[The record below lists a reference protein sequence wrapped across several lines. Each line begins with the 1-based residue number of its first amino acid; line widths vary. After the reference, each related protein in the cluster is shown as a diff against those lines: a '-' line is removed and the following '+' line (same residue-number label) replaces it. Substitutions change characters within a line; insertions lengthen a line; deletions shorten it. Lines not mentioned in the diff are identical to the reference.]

1 MKIRQ
6 TYITSF
12 VTLVLAFLW
21 MLSGTLA
28 DEEFEVK
35 AKTQLE
41 TISSVTVLN
50 SSALEKAKKIKV
62 SGTTEADK
70 LIKIRA
76 EASGTVVSR
85 PVKQGQFVKKDQ
97 LICQLYNAGR
107 TSYPKVKAPFDGYLE
122 TFSVKEGDYLNTG
135 AVCATIIDP
144 DPMRLIGEISE
155 KEINFVKVGAKA
167 VAELI
172 SGKKVEGVVSF
183 VSTSANKGTRTFRV
197 EIDVE
202 NSDRSIRDGV
212 SAQIAIEGD
221 TILAHKISPS
231 ILMLGE
237 AGELGIRT
245 VNEDDQV
252 EFKKIE
258 ILEDSMEGIWITGLP
273 KNTRIITVGQEYV
286 FQGQTVNV
294 KEISESPEA

>member
-12 VTLVLAFLW
+12 LTLILAIGW
-21 MLSGTLA
+21 MLSGILS
-28 DEEFEVK
+28 DQGFE
-35 AKTQLE
+35 AKTKTTLE

-50 SSALEKAKKIKV
+50 SIALEKAKKIKV

-76 EASGTVVSR
+76 ETSGTVVSR

-107 TSYPKVKAPFDGYLE
+107 SSYPKVNAPFDGYLE
-122 TFSVKEGDYLNTG
+122 PFSVKEGDYLNTG

-144 DPMRLIGEISE
+144 DPMRLIGEVSE
-155 KEINFVKVGAKA
+155 KEINFVKVGANA
-167 VAELI
+167 SAELI
-172 SGKKVEGVVSF
+172 SGRKVEGVGSF
-183 VSTSANKGTRTFRV
+183 VSTSANRGTRTFRV
-197 EIDVE
+197 EIEVK

-212 SAQIAIEGD
+212 SAQIEIAGD

-245 VNEDDQV
+245 VNEENQV

-258 ILEDSMEGIWITGLP
+258 ILEDSMDGIWISGLP
-273 KNTRIITVGQEYV
+273 RNIRIITIGQEYV
-286 FQGQTVNV
+286 FQGQIVNV

>member
-12 VTLVLAFLW
+12 ITLVIAILW
-21 MLSGTLA
+21 MLSGMLA
-28 DEEFEVK
+28 DDEFEVK
-35 AKTQLE
+35 TKTQLE

-50 SSALEKAKKIKV
+50 STAAEKAKKIKV

-85 PVKQGQFVKKDQ
+85 PVQQGQFVKKDQ
-97 LICQLYNAGR
+97 LICQLYNASR
-107 TSYPKVKAPFDGYLE
+107 SSYPKVKAPFDGYLE

-144 DPMRLIGEISE
+144 DPMRLIGEVSE

-167 VAELI
+167 EAELI

-197 EIDVE
+197 EIDVK

-212 SAQIAIEGD
+212 SAQIAIKGD

-252 EFKKIE
+252 EFKKIN

-294 KEISESPEA
+294 KEISASPEA

>member
-12 VTLVLAFLW
+12 LTLVLAIGW
-21 MLSGTLA
+21 MLSGMLS
-28 DEEFEVK
+28 DQGIE
-35 AKTQLE
+35 AKSKITLE
-41 TISSVTVLN
+41 TISSVTVLDSN
-50 SSALEKAKKIKV
+50 AFERVKKIKV
-62 SGTTEADK
+62 SGVTEADR

-107 TSYPKVKAPFDGYLE
+107 TSYPKVNAPFDGYLE

-144 DPMRLIGEISE
+144 DPMRLIGEVSE
-155 KEINFVKVGAKA
+155 KEINFVNVGSKA
-167 VAELI
+167 RAELI
-172 SGKKVEGVVSF
+172 SGKKVEGIVSF

-197 EIDVE
+197 EIDVK

-212 SAQIAIEGD
+212 SAQIEIEGN
-221 TILAHKISPS
+221 TILAHRISPS

-237 AGELGIRT
+237 DGELGIRT
-245 VNEDDQV
+245 VNEDNLV
-252 EFKKIE
+252 EFKQIE
-258 ILEDSMEGIWITGLP
+258 ILEDTIDGIWISGLP
-273 KNTRIITVGQEYV
+273 RNIKIITIGQEYV

-294 KEISESPEA
+294 KEVSQSPEV

>member
-12 VTLVLAFLW
+12 ITLVIAILW
-21 MLSGTLA
+21 MLSGMLA
-28 DEEFEVK
+28 DDEFEVK
-35 AKTQLE
+35 TKTQLE

-50 SSALEKAKKIKV
+50 STAVEKAKKIKV

-85 PVKQGQFVKKDQ
+85 PVQQGQFVRKDQ
-97 LICQLYNAGR
+97 LICQLYNASR
-107 TSYPKVKAPFDGYLE
+107 SSYPKVKAPFDGYLE

-144 DPMRLIGEISE
+144 DPMRLIGEVSE

-167 VAELI
+167 EAELI

-197 EIDVE
+197 EIDVK

-212 SAQIAIEGD
+212 SAQIAIKGD

-252 EFKKIE
+252 EFKKID

-294 KEISESPEA
+294 KEISASPEA

>member
-12 VTLVLAFLW
+12 ITLVIAILW
-21 MLSGTLA
+21 MLSGMFA
-28 DEEFEVK
+28 DNEFEVK
-35 AKTQLE
+35 TKTLLE

-50 SSALEKAKKIKV
+50 STGSEKAKKIKV

-97 LICQLYNAGR
+97 LICQLYNASR
-107 TSYPKVKAPFDGYLE
+107 TSYPKVNAPFDGYLE

-144 DPMRLIGEISE
+144 DPMRLIGEVSE

-197 EIDVE
+197 EIDVK

-212 SAQIAIEGD
+212 SAQIEIKGD

-231 ILMLGE
+231 ILMLGD

-252 EFKKIE
+252 EFKEIE
-258 ILEDSMEGIWITGLP
+258 ILEDSIEGIWITGLP
-273 KNTRIITVGQEYV
+273 KKTRIITIGQEYV

-294 KEISESPEA
+294 KEISASPEA

>member
-12 VTLVLAFLW
+12 ITLVIAILW
-21 MLSGTLA
+21 MLSGILA
-28 DEEFEVK
+28 DDEFEVK
-35 AKTQLE
+35 TKTQLE

-50 SSALEKAKKIKV
+50 SSASEKAKKIKV

-97 LICQLYNAGR
+97 LICQLYNASR
-107 TSYPKVKAPFDGYLE
+107 TSYPKVNAPFDGYLE

-144 DPMRLIGEISE
+144 DPMRLIGEVSE

-167 VAELI
+167 MAELI

-197 EIDVE
+197 EIDVK

-212 SAQIAIEGD
+212 SAQIEIEGD

-273 KNTRIITVGQEYV
+273 KNTRIITIGQEYV

-294 KEISESPEA
+294 KEISKSPEA

>member
-12 VTLVLAFLW
+12 ITLVIAILW
-21 MLSGTLA
+21 MLSGMLA
-28 DEEFEVK
+28 DDEFEVK
-35 AKTQLE
+35 TKTQLE

-50 SSALEKAKKIKV
+50 SSASEKAKKIKV

-97 LICQLYNAGR
+97 LICQLYNASR
-107 TSYPKVKAPFDGYLE
+107 TSYPKVNAPFDGYLE

-144 DPMRLIGEISE
+144 DPMRLIGEVSE

-197 EIDVE
+197 EIDVK

-212 SAQIAIEGD
+212 SAQIEIEGD

-237 AGELGIRT
+237 TGELGIRT
-245 VNEDDQV
+245 VNEDDKV

-273 KNTRIITVGQEYV
+273 KNTRIITIGQEYV

-294 KEISESPEA
+294 KEISKSPEA

>member
-21 MLSGTLA
+21 MLSGMLA

-144 DPMRLIGEISE
+144 DPMRLIGEVSE

-167 VAELI
+167 AAELI

-197 EIDVE
+197 EIDVK

>member
-12 VTLVLAFLW
+12 LTLILAIAW
-21 MLSGTLA
+21 MLSGILS
-28 DEEFEVK
+28 DQGFE
-35 AKTQLE
+35 AKTKTTLE

-50 SSALEKAKKIKV
+50 STALEKAKKITV
-62 SGTTEADK
+62 SGTTEADR

-107 TSYPKVKAPFDGYLE
+107 SSYPKVNAPFDGYLE

-144 DPMRLIGEISE
+144 DPMRLIGEVSE

-167 VAELI
+167 GAELI

-183 VSTSANKGTRTFRV
+183 VSTSANKGTRSFRV
-197 EIDVE
+197 EIDVK

-212 SAQIAIEGD
+212 SAQIEIEGD
-221 TILAHKISPS
+221 TILAHRISPS

-245 VNEDDQV
+245 VNEENQV

-258 ILEDSMEGIWITGLP
+258 ILEDSMDGIWISGLP
-273 KNTRIITVGQEYV
+273 RNIRIITIGQEYV
-286 FQGQTVNV
+286 FQGQIVNV

>member
-1 MKIRQ
+1 M
-6 TYITSF
+6 
-12 VTLVLAFLW
+12 
-21 MLSGTLA
+21 
-28 DEEFEVK
+28 
-35 AKTQLE
+35 
-41 TISSVTVLN
+41 
-50 SSALEKAKKIKV
+50 
-62 SGTTEADK
+62 
-70 LIKIRA
+70 
-76 EASGTVVSR
+76 
-85 PVKQGQFVKKDQ
+85 P
-97 LICQLYNAGR
+97 
-107 TSYPKVKAPFDGYLE
+107 
-122 TFSVKEGDYLNTG
+122 EGDYLNTG

-197 EIDVE
+197 EIDVK

>member
-12 VTLVLAFLW
+12 LTLILAFLW
-21 MLSGTLA
+21 MLSGMLS

-50 SSALEKAKKIKV
+50 SNALEKAKQIKV

-197 EIDVE
+197 EIDVK

-252 EFKKIE
+252 EFKKIK

>member
-12 VTLVLAFLW
+12 ITLVIAILW
-21 MLSGTLA
+21 MLSGMLA
-28 DEEFEVK
+28 DDEFEVK

-50 SSALEKAKKIKV
+50 STALEKAKKIKV

-85 PVKQGQFVKKDQ
+85 PVQQGQFVRKDQ

-107 TSYPKVKAPFDGYLE
+107 SSYPKVKAPFDGYLE

-144 DPMRLIGEISE
+144 DPMRLIGEVSE

-167 VAELI
+167 EAELI

-197 EIDVE
+197 EIDVK

-212 SAQIAIEGD
+212 SAQIAIKGD

-252 EFKKIE
+252 EFKKID

-273 KNTRIITVGQEYV
+273 KNTRIITIGQEYV

-294 KEISESPEA
+294 KEISASPEA

>member
-12 VTLVLAFLW
+12 ITLVIAILW
-21 MLSGTLA
+21 MLSGMLA
-28 DEEFEVK
+28 DDEFEVK
-35 AKTQLE
+35 TKTQLE

-50 SSALEKAKKIKV
+50 STAAEKAKKIKV

-85 PVKQGQFVKKDQ
+85 PVQQGQFVKKDQ

-107 TSYPKVKAPFDGYLE
+107 TSYPKVNAPFDGYLE

-144 DPMRLIGEISE
+144 DPMRLIGEVSE

-197 EIDVE
+197 EIDVK

-212 SAQIAIEGD
+212 SAQIEIEGD

-273 KNTRIITVGQEYV
+273 KNTRIITIGQEYV

-294 KEISESPEA
+294 KEISKSPEA

>member
-12 VTLVLAFLW
+12 LTLILAIGW
-21 MLSGTLA
+21 MLSGILS
-28 DEEFEVK
+28 DQGFE
-35 AKTQLE
+35 AKTKTTLE

-50 SSALEKAKKIKV
+50 STALEKAKKITV
-62 SGTTEADK
+62 SGTTEADR

-107 TSYPKVKAPFDGYLE
+107 SSYPKVNAPFDGYLE

-144 DPMRLIGEISE
+144 DPMRLIGEVSE

-167 VAELI
+167 GAELI

-183 VSTSANKGTRTFRV
+183 VSTSANKGTRSFRV
-197 EIDVE
+197 EIDVK

-212 SAQIAIEGD
+212 SAQIEIEGD
-221 TILAHKISPS
+221 TILAHRISPS

-245 VNEDDQV
+245 VNEENQV

-258 ILEDSMEGIWITGLP
+258 ILEDSMDGIWISGLP
-273 KNTRIITVGQEYV
+273 RNIRIITIGQEYV
-286 FQGQTVNV
+286 FQGQIVNV
-294 KEISESPEA
+294 KEISETPEA

>member
-12 VTLVLAFLW
+12 ITLVIAILW
-21 MLSGTLA
+21 MLSGMLA
-28 DEEFEVK
+28 DDEFEVK
-35 AKTQLE
+35 TKTQLE

-50 SSALEKAKKIKV
+50 STALEKAKKIKV

-97 LICQLYNAGR
+97 LICQLYNASR
-107 TSYPKVKAPFDGYLE
+107 SSYPKVKAPFDGYLE

-144 DPMRLIGEISE
+144 DPMRLIGEVSE

-167 VAELI
+167 EAELI

-197 EIDVE
+197 EIDVK

-252 EFKKIE
+252 EFKKID

-294 KEISESPEA
+294 KEISASPEA

>member
-50 SSALEKAKKIKV
+50 STASEKAKKIKV

-273 KNTRIITVGQEYV
+273 KNTRIITIGQEYV

>member
-12 VTLVLAFLW
+12 ITLVIAILW
-21 MLSGTLA
+21 MLSGMLA
-28 DEEFEVK
+28 DDEFEVK
-35 AKTQLE
+35 TKTQLE

-50 SSALEKAKKIKV
+50 STAAEKAKKIKV

-85 PVKQGQFVKKDQ
+85 PVQQGQFVKKDQ
-97 LICQLYNAGR
+97 LICQLYNASR
-107 TSYPKVKAPFDGYLE
+107 SSYPKVKAPFDGYLE

-144 DPMRLIGEISE
+144 DPMRLIGEVSE

-167 VAELI
+167 EAELI

-197 EIDVE
+197 EIDVK

-245 VNEDDQV
+245 VNEDDQD
-252 EFKKIE
+252 EFKKID

-273 KNTRIITVGQEYV
+273 KNTRIITIGQEYV

>member
-1 MKIRQ
+1 
-6 TYITSF
+6 
-12 VTLVLAFLW
+12 
-21 MLSGTLA
+21 MLSDQG
-28 DEEFEVK
+28 FE
-35 AKTQLE
+35 AKTKTTLE

-50 SSALEKAKKIKV
+50 SNALEKAKKIKV

-76 EASGTVVSR
+76 ETSGTVVSR

-107 TSYPKVKAPFDGYLE
+107 SSYPKVKAPFDGYLE

-144 DPMRLIGEISE
+144 DPMRLIGEVSE

-167 VAELI
+167 GAELI
-172 SGKKVEGVVSF
+172 SGRKVEGVVSF

-197 EIDVE
+197 EIDVK

-212 SAQIAIEGD
+212 SAQIEIEGD

-245 VNEDDQV
+245 VNEDNQV
-252 EFKKIE
+252 EFKQIE
-258 ILEDSMEGIWITGLP
+258 ILEDTIDGIWVTGLP
-273 KNTRIITVGQEYV
+273 KNTRIITIGQGYV
-286 FQGQTVNV
+286 FQGQIVNV

>member
-1 MKIRQ
+1 MRIKQ
-6 TYITSF
+6 TYITAF
-12 VTLVLAFLW
+12 LTLVLALVW
-21 MLSGTLA
+21 MLSGILS
-28 DEEFEVK
+28 DKGFEVK
-35 AKTQLE
+35 TKAGLE

-50 SSALEKAKKIKV
+50 SNALERVKKITV
-62 SGTTEADK
+62 SGITEADK

-85 PVKQGQFVKKDQ
+85 PAKQGQFVKKDQ

-107 TSYPKVKAPFDGYLE
+107 SSYPKVNAPFDGYLE

-135 AVCATIIDP
+135 AICATIIDP
-144 DPMRLIGEISE
+144 DPMRLIGEVSE
-155 KEINFVKVGAKA
+155 KEINFVKVGSKA
-167 VAELI
+167 NAELI
-172 SGKKVEGVVSF
+172 SGRKVEGIVSF

-197 EIDVE
+197 EIDVK

-212 SAQIAIEGD
+212 SAQIEIEGD

-245 VNEDDQV
+245 VNKDNKV
-252 EFKKIE
+252 EFNQIE
-258 ILEDSMEGIWITGLP
+258 ILEDSIDGIWIAGLP

-294 KEISESPEA
+294 KEISQSPEA

>member
-12 VTLVLAFLW
+12 ITLVIAILW
-21 MLSGTLA
+21 MLSGMLA
-28 DEEFEVK
+28 DDEFEVK
-35 AKTQLE
+35 TKTQLE

-50 SSALEKAKKIKV
+50 STAAEKAKKIKV

-85 PVKQGQFVKKDQ
+85 PVQQGQFVKKDQ

-144 DPMRLIGEISE
+144 DPMRLIGEVSE

-167 VAELI
+167 EAELI

-197 EIDVE
+197 EIDVK

-252 EFKKIE
+252 EFKKID

-294 KEISESPEA
+294 KEISASPEA

>member
-12 VTLVLAFLW
+12 ITLVIAILW
-21 MLSGTLA
+21 MLSGILA
-28 DEEFEVK
+28 DNEFEVK
-35 AKTQLE
+35 ATTQLE

-50 SSALEKAKKIKV
+50 SKALEKAKKIKV

-76 EASGTVVSR
+76 EASGTVISR

-144 DPMRLIGEISE
+144 DPMRLIGEVSE

-167 VAELI
+167 EAELI

-197 EIDVE
+197 EIDVK
-202 NSDRSIRDGV
+202 NSDRSI
-212 SAQIAIEGD
+212 
-221 TILAHKISPS
+221 
-231 ILMLGE
+231 
-237 AGELGIRT
+237 
-245 VNEDDQV
+245 
-252 EFKKIE
+252 
-258 ILEDSMEGIWITGLP
+258 
-273 KNTRIITVGQEYV
+273 
-286 FQGQTVNV
+286 
-294 KEISESPEA
+294 

>member
-12 VTLVLAFLW
+12 ITLILAFLW

-144 DPMRLIGEISE
+144 DPMRLIGEVSE

-197 EIDVE
+197 EIDVK

-212 SAQIAIEGD
+212 SAQIAIKGD

-252 EFKKIE
+252 EFKKID

-294 KEISESPEA
+294 KEISASPEA

>member
-1 MKIRQ
+1 MKIKQ
-6 TYITSF
+6 TYLTAF
-12 VTLVLAFLW
+12 LTLVLALAW
-21 MLSGTLA
+21 MLSGILS
-28 DEEFEVK
+28 DKGFEVK
-35 AKTQLE
+35 TKVGLE

-50 SSALEKAKKIKV
+50 SYALERVKKITV
-62 SGTTEADK
+62 SGITEADK

-76 EASGTVVSR
+76 EASGTVISR
-85 PVKQGQFVKKDQ
+85 PAKQGQFVKKDQ

-107 TSYPKVKAPFDGYLE
+107 SSYPKVNAPFDGYLE

-135 AVCATIIDP
+135 AICATIIDP
-144 DPMRLIGEISE
+144 DPMRLIGEVSE
-155 KEINFVKVGAKA
+155 KEINFVKVGSKA
-167 VAELI
+167 NAELI
-172 SGKKVEGVVSF
+172 SGRKVEGIVSF

-197 EIDVE
+197 EIDVK

-212 SAQIAIEGD
+212 SAQIEIEGD

-245 VNEDDQV
+245 VNKDNKV
-252 EFKKIE
+252 EFNQIE
-258 ILEDSMEGIWITGLP
+258 ILEDSIDGIWIAGLP

-294 KEISESPEA
+294 KEISQSPEA

>member
-12 VTLVLAFLW
+12 ITLVIAILW
-21 MLSGTLA
+21 MLSGMLA
-28 DEEFEVK
+28 DDEFEVK
-35 AKTQLE
+35 TKTQLE

-50 SSALEKAKKIKV
+50 STAAEKAKKIKV

-85 PVKQGQFVKKDQ
+85 PVQQGQFVKKDQ

-144 DPMRLIGEISE
+144 DPMRLIGEVSE

-167 VAELI
+167 EAELI

-197 EIDVE
+197 EIDVK

-212 SAQIAIEGD
+212 SAQIAIKGD

-252 EFKKIE
+252 EFKKID

-294 KEISESPEA
+294 KEISASPEA

>member
-21 MLSGTLA
+21 MLSGKLA

-144 DPMRLIGEISE
+144 DPMRLIGEVSE

-212 SAQIAIEGD
+212 AAQIAIEGD

-245 VNEDDQV
+245 VNEVDQV

-273 KNTRIITVGQEYV
+273 KNTRIITIGQEYV

>member
-12 VTLVLAFLW
+12 LTLILAIGW
-21 MLSGTLA
+21 MLSGILS
-28 DEEFEVK
+28 DQGFE
-35 AKTQLE
+35 AKTKTTLE

-50 SSALEKAKKIKV
+50 STALEKAKKIKV
-62 SGTTEADK
+62 SGTTEADR

-107 TSYPKVKAPFDGYLE
+107 SSYPKVNAPFDGYLE

-144 DPMRLIGEISE
+144 DPMRLIGEVSE

-167 VAELI
+167 GAELI

-183 VSTSANKGTRTFRV
+183 VSTSANKGTRSFSV
-197 EIDVE
+197 EIDVK

-212 SAQIAIEGD
+212 SAQIEIDGD
-221 TILAHKISPS
+221 TILAHRISPS

-245 VNEDDQV
+245 VNEENQV

-258 ILEDSMEGIWITGLP
+258 ILEDSLEGIWISGLP
-273 KNTRIITVGQEYV
+273 RNIRIITIGQEYV
-286 FQGQTVNV
+286 FQGQIVNV

>member
-12 VTLVLAFLW
+12 LTLILAIGW
-21 MLSGTLA
+21 MLSGILS
-28 DEEFEVK
+28 DQGFE
-35 AKTQLE
+35 AKTKTTLE

-50 SSALEKAKKIKV
+50 STALEKAKKIKV
-62 SGTTEADK
+62 SGTTEADR

-107 TSYPKVKAPFDGYLE
+107 SSYPKVKAPFDGYLE

-144 DPMRLIGEISE
+144 DPMRLIGEVSE
-155 KEINFVKVGAKA
+155 KEINFVKVGATA
-167 VAELI
+167 GAELI
-172 SGKKVEGVVSF
+172 SGKKVKGVVSF
-183 VSTSANKGTRTFRV
+183 VSTSANKGTRSFRV
-197 EIDVE
+197 EIDVK

-212 SAQIAIEGD
+212 SAQIEIEGD
-221 TILAHKISPS
+221 TILAHRISPS

-245 VNEDDQV
+245 VNEENQV

-258 ILEDSMEGIWITGLP
+258 ILEDSMDGIWISGLP
-273 KNTRIITVGQEYV
+273 RNIRIITIGQEYV
-286 FQGQTVNV
+286 FQGQIVNV

>member
-21 MLSGTLA
+21 MLSGMLA

-50 SSALEKAKKIKV
+50 SSALEKAKQIKV

-144 DPMRLIGEISE
+144 DPMRLIGEVSE

-197 EIDVE
+197 EIDVK

-245 VNEDDQV
+245 VNEVDQV

-273 KNTRIITVGQEYV
+273 KNTRIITIGQEYV

>member
-12 VTLVLAFLW
+12 ITLVIAFLW
-21 MLSGTLA
+21 MLSGMLS
-28 DEEFEVK
+28 DKEFEVK
-35 AKTQLE
+35 TKTQLE

-50 SSALEKAKKIKV
+50 SNALEKAKKIKV

-107 TSYPKVKAPFDGYLE
+107 SSYPKVKAPFDGYLE

-144 DPMRLIGEISE
+144 DPMRLIGEVSE

-172 SGKKVEGVVSF
+172 SGKEVEGVVSF

-197 EIDVE
+197 EIDVK

-237 AGELGIRT
+237 SGEIGIRT

>member
-12 VTLVLAFLW
+12 LTLILAFLW
-21 MLSGTLA
+21 MLSGILS

-50 SSALEKAKKIKV
+50 SNALEKAKQIKV

-144 DPMRLIGEISE
+144 DPMRLIGEVSE

-167 VAELI
+167 AAELI

>member
-35 AKTQLE
+35 TKTQLE

-50 SSALEKAKKIKV
+50 SNALEKAKQIKV

-144 DPMRLIGEISE
+144 DPMRLIGEVSE

-172 SGKKVEGVVSF
+172 SGKEVKGVVSF

-197 EIDVE
+197 EIDVK

-258 ILEDSMEGIWITGLP
+258 ILEDTMEGIWITGLP
-273 KNTRIITVGQEYV
+273 KNTRIITIGQEYV

>member
-12 VTLVLAFLW
+12 LTLILAIGW
-21 MLSGTLA
+21 MLSGILS
-28 DEEFEVK
+28 DKGFE
-35 AKTQLE
+35 AKTKVTLE

-50 SSALEKAKKIKV
+50 STALEKAKKIKV
-62 SGTTEADK
+62 SGTTEADR

-107 TSYPKVKAPFDGYLE
+107 SSYPKVNAPFDGYLE

-144 DPMRLIGEISE
+144 DPMRLIGEVSE

-167 VAELI
+167 GAELI

-183 VSTSANKGTRTFRV
+183 VSTSANKGTRSFRV
-197 EIDVE
+197 EIDVK

-212 SAQIAIEGD
+212 SAQIEIEGD
-221 TILAHKISPS
+221 TILAHRISPS

-245 VNEDDQV
+245 VNEENQV

-258 ILEDSMEGIWITGLP
+258 ILEDSMEGIWISGLP
-273 KNTRIITVGQEYV
+273 RNIRIITIGQEYV
-286 FQGQTVNV
+286 FQGQIVNV

>member
-12 VTLVLAFLW
+12 LTLILAIGW
-21 MLSGTLA
+21 MLSGILS
-28 DEEFEVK
+28 DQGFE
-35 AKTQLE
+35 AKTKTTLE

-50 SSALEKAKKIKV
+50 STALEKAKKITV
-62 SGTTEADK
+62 SGTTEADR

-107 TSYPKVKAPFDGYLE
+107 SSYPKVNAPFDGYLE

-144 DPMRLIGEISE
+144 DPMRLIGEVSE

-167 VAELI
+167 GAELI

-183 VSTSANKGTRTFRV
+183 VSTSANKGTRSFRV
-197 EIDVE
+197 EIDVK

-212 SAQIAIEGD
+212 SAQIEIDGD
-221 TILAHKISPS
+221 TILAHRISPS

-245 VNEDDQV
+245 VNEENQV

-258 ILEDSMEGIWITGLP
+258 ILEDSMDGIWISGLP
-273 KNTRIITVGQEYV
+273 RNIRIITIGQEYV
-286 FQGQTVNV
+286 FQGQIVNV

>member
-1 MKIRQ
+1 
-6 TYITSF
+6 
-12 VTLVLAFLW
+12 
-21 MLSGTLA
+21 MLSGILA
-28 DEEFEVK
+28 DDEFEVK
-35 AKTQLE
+35 STTQLE

-50 SSALEKAKKIKV
+50 SEALEKAKKIKV

-144 DPMRLIGEISE
+144 DPMRLIGEVSE

-167 VAELI
+167 EAELI

-197 EIDVE
+197 EIDVK

-221 TILAHKISPS
+221 TILAHRISPS
-231 ILMLGE
+231 ILMLGD

-252 EFKKIE
+252 EFKEIE
-258 ILEDSMEGIWITGLP
+258 ILEDSIEGIWITGLP
-273 KNTRIITVGQEYV
+273 KKTRIITIGQEYV

>member
-12 VTLVLAFLW
+12 ITLILAFLW
-21 MLSGTLA
+21 MLSGMLS

-41 TISSVTVLN
+41 TISSVTVL
-50 SSALEKAKKIKV
+50 SSNALEKAKQIKV

-144 DPMRLIGEISE
+144 DPMRLIGEVSE

-167 VAELI
+167 AAELI